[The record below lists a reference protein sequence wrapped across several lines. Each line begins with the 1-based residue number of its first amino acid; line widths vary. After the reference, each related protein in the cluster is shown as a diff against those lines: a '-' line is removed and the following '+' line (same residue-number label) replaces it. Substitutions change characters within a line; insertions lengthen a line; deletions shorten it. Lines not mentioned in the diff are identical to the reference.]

1 MTKTDKVRQAQH
13 IGEHHDRQGIMSQL
27 TQEEQNALVTE
38 TLDLVGHI
46 VAEVSARYPRHV
58 DRGELWN
65 AGSLGLVEAS
75 RRFDPDSGIPFARYA
90 AIRIRGAIIDST
102 RTRDWASRSVR
113 RNQRE
118 INEAQAGVEEKLGRS
133 ASNAEVAQFLEISE
147 EELVKRQAKATAST
161 LLHLDQPT
169 EDQET
174 TLADTVVE
182 SSHELQPDASLEQR
196 ELRGTLIDSVRHLPP
211 VQAEVVSRYYLEG
224 ELLQDIAADM
234 GLTEARVS
242 QIRSEALMSM
252 RSFFSTQYDGVDEA
266 PDDAPGKRA
275 RAAYMARMSEQSTW
289 RTRLDA
295 EPQYHEIT
303 EKGASLTV

>member
-1 MTKTDKVRQAQH
+1 
-13 IGEHHDRQGIMSQL
+13 MSHL

-46 VAEVSARYPRHV
+46 VSEVSARYPRHV
-58 DRGELWN
+58 DRSELWN

-113 RNQRE
+113 RNLRDIQ
-118 INEAQAGVEEKLGRS
+118 EAQVGIEEQRGGQG
-133 ASNAEVAQFLEISE
+133 ASNRELAEFLEISE
-147 EELVKRQAKATAST
+147 EELVKRQAQATTST

-169 EDQET
+169 EDQDSS
-174 TLADTVVE
+174 LVDSVVE
-182 SSHELQPDASLEQR
+182 KDHELLPDTSLEQR
-196 ELRGTLIDSVRHLPP
+196 EMRGTLMDSVKHLPE
-211 VQAEVVSRYYLEG
+211 VQAEVVTRYYLEG
-224 ELLQDIAADM
+224 ELLQDIADDM

-252 RSFFSTQYDGVDEA
+252 RSFFSTQYDGVEA
-266 PDDAPGKRA
+266 TPEDAPGKRA
-275 RAAYMARMSEQSTW
+275 RAAYLARMSEQSTW
-289 RTRLDA
+289 RTRLESEDEFA
-295 EPQYHEIT
+295 EIT
-303 EKGASLTV
+303 ESSIRTLA

>member
-1 MTKTDKVRQAQH
+1 
-13 IGEHHDRQGIMSQL
+13 MSQL
-27 TQEEQNALVTE
+27 THEEQNALVTE

-75 RRFDPDSGIPFARYA
+75 RRFDRDSGIPFARYA

-102 RTRDWASRSVR
+102 RSRDWASRSVR
-113 RNQRE
+113 RKQRE
-118 INEAQAGVEEKLGRS
+118 INEAQSSVEEKVGRS
-133 ASNAEVAQFLEISE
+133 ASNAEIARFLEITE
-147 EELVKRQAKATAST
+147 EELLKRQEKANAST

-169 EDQET
+169 EEQDM
-174 TLADTVVE
+174 TLADTVME
-182 SSHELQPDASLEQR
+182 SAPELQPDSSLEQR
-196 ELRGTLIDSVRHLPP
+196 ELRGTLIDSVKLLPP

-224 ELLQDIAADM
+224 ELLQDIATDL

-252 RSFFSTQYDGVDEA
+252 RSFFSTQYDGVEEA

-275 RAAYMARMSEQSTW
+275 RAAYLARMSEQSTW
-289 RTRLDA
+289 RTRLDS
-295 EPQYHEIT
+295 EPRYHQIT
-303 EKGASLTV
+303 ENGASISA